1 MKFITDFF
9 PPTLE
14 SLFWMLLKIAI
25 IIAVIMIVMEI
36 LKALK
41 VLDWLNKV
49 LFHFTKHLGITPQ
62 ASTPLLVGILLGIT
76 YGAGPSLPVIPTGND
91 QKGCRFGRSVS
102 LPLPCDY
109 RRYASVCVDRR
120 DRMALGNRPLHRCE
134 HCHRTYQS
142 FISSQRKNRCT
153 NGCTRSRTSRFSGK
167 IKVTKNL

>member
-76 YGAGPSLPVIPTGND
+76 YGAGAILASYTNKEMTKKDVVVVGVFLCLCHAIIEDTLLFASIGAIGWLLVIVRFTVASIVTGLINLLYHPKEKTDVQTAAPVAGPVGLAE
-91 QKGCRFGRSVS
+91 K
-102 LPLPCDY
+102 
-109 RRYASVCVDRR
+109 
-120 DRMALGNRPLHRCE
+120 
-134 HCHRTYQS
+134 
-142 FISSQRKNRCT
+142 
-153 NGCTRSRTSRFSGK
+153 
-167 IKVTKNL
+167 